1 MTKPNHVAAPARR
14 PGPRR
19 PRPLMLPLV
28 LPLALLG
35 GNAAEALS
43 TTCGIPELRIEAPVA
58 VEPSANPGSGSPFFV
73 PFVPPANAISFAA
86 TGAYFSSGC
95 GAASATATI
104 RSGTAV
110 AGEDYV
116 LTGADGDV
124 VHMRWDSEGVI
135 EVPFEVVDDA
145 LFEGTETFLVEVVSD
160 VFAISGGSAPR
171 QVRIVDNDP
180 APTLALAPAPASVAE
195 GGEVEF
201 TATLS
206 GGSPRQRPLA
216 FSWSV
221 GGGTASA
228 GEDYAAEG
236 SSGRFEIAA
245 GDSAATFRVRTLD
258 DALDEADETLVA
270 TAELAGV
277 PDEAITG
284 SGEAAIVDDDPTPSV
299 TLEFAE
305 EISVEEGEQVS
316 LRVVARLGEASGRDA
331 VVEYSAVD
339 GAGADRESNALAGTD
354 FVARSGTLAVPK
366 GLTEAEF
373 EILIDTVEDDRH
385 ESAERFSIAFAGTE
399 SAELAG
405 PDAATVSVADDDR
418 APWFQLTLP
427 RGEIVDGGLRAGEG
441 DRLSFNA
448 WVVAPEGDSLILAYE
463 VADGTATLRG
473 TGSVT
478 GDYWVTTPDQ
488 TPTAEF
494 NTGPRTG
501 EESFVMVPTY
511 RGLFRD
517 FDIGVGI
524 LHDGLHE
531 GDETFLFRIALMD
544 AGRNVLFSEEV
555 EVTIAD
561 DDPAPSLTLS
571 AAPASAEEGAGRGT
585 VSATATLSGAATGAD
600 LTVDLATADGTARAA
615 YGDYSAASATLT
627 IPAGESSGTV
637 LIDVPVGDDAIDEPD
652 ETVSLF
658 GTLLDARGAV
668 LDRTTLP
675 DALTIVDD
683 DDPPSVTLAPA
694 RVGEGAGTVHLA
706 ASLDGESAG
715 TVTVEWSAGGALDA
729 ATAGED
735 YAAAGGTLVF
745 EPAGPSPT
753 LTIHVLDDDL
763 HEGDESLSVVL
774 ESADGTASASV
785 RTVTIADAEE
795 LPVATLA
802 SVSPSVLPEG
812 GGRRTVEATARL
824 DVANALRDV
833 TVMVD
838 AVDGTARAADGDYDD
853 PDAVELTIPKG
864 ETSATASV
872 EIVVNA
878 DDLSE
883 GEERFAI
890 ALGDP
895 RGASLGAVSSLPVTI
910 ADADGEP
917 VVSLAGVS
925 PPVLSEGGR
934 RTVEATARLNV
945 ANALRDVTVMVEA
958 VDGTARAADGDYD
971 APDAVALTI
980 PKGETSA
987 TASFGIAVEADGL
1000 HEGEEAFAIALGDP
1014 QGASL
1019 GAVSSLPVTIADG
1032 DGEPVVALVD
1042 VSPPVLSEDGGP
1054 RTIEATA
1061 RLDVANALRD
1071 VTVLVDAVDGTARVA
1086 DGDFEDP
1093 DAVVLTIPKGETSAT
1108 AGIEIAVAAD
1118 GLIEG
1123 DEAFAIALSAPEGA
1137 ILGGTSSALVTIS
1150 DGARASE
1157 PLSGPSVALKA
1168 DRADAREGGAVV
1180 VTAVLSAASD
1190 REVTVGYATADG
1202 TAVAG
1207 EDYAAAFGTLTFAPG
1222 QTERSFAVAIA
1233 SDAVFEMSDETFS
1246 VYLRNPGPD
1255 VEIGERFRQDVTIA
1269 ADEAGGA
1276 DPAGD
1281 LIAAHLAD
1289 RSRALLENQ
1298 PRLTPFLRAPAGAA
1312 AGGLSL
1318 GVDGEGVR
1326 IEGGLVRDGV
1336 WGDLAASRSEGEGA
1350 DGRHFLATAGAHR
1363 KVSDS
1368 LLLGGMLQFDSGAA
1382 ELGGGEG
1389 EIRGRGWMAGPY
1401 LVAKHESLPLR
1412 FEGRLLYGRSSN
1424 EIELESGGA
1433 SPRRGS
1439 FDAARLLAQAR
1450 VEGEHRLG
1458 GGATLIPL
1466 IDLGHVREEAKG
1478 FRDGSGRAVGDRAV
1492 DSTRLHLGTELEI
1505 PLEPRRG
1512 DLTLRLEAGIEGTST
1527 GGVAGGDSDRGFH
1540 GRVGFGAEYGLEDR
1554 TSLAFEAGY
1563 SGIGGSRRSLGAGMT
1578 FLLRF

>member
-1 MTKPNHVAAPARR
+1 MTKRNHVAAPARG
-14 PGPRR
+14 PGPRL

-28 LPLALLG
+28 LPLSLLG
-35 GNAAEALS
+35 GFAAEARS
-43 TTCGIPELRIEAPVA
+43 STCGVPELRIEAPVA

-86 TGAYFSSGC
+86 TGAYFESGC

-104 RSGTAV
+104 RSGTAE

-124 VHMRWDSEGVI
+124 VHMRWDSEGVV
-135 EVPFEVVDDA
+135 EVPFEVLDDA
-145 LFEGTETFLVEVVSD
+145 LFEGTETFSVEVVSD
-160 VFAISGGSAPR
+160 VFEISGGGAPR

-180 APTLALAPAPASVAE
+180 APTLALTPAPASAAE

-201 TATLS
+201 SATLA

-245 GDSAATFRVRTLD
+245 GDSVATFRVRTSD
-258 DALDEADETLVA
+258 DALDEADETLIA
-270 TAELAGV
+270 TAGLIGV
-277 PDEAITG
+277 PDEAISG
-284 SGEAAIVDDDPTPSV
+284 SGAATIVDDDPAPSL
-299 TLEFAE
+299 TLEFAGE
-305 EISVEEGEQVS
+305 VSVEEGERAA
-316 LRVVARLGEASGRDA
+316 LRVRATLSEASGRDA
-331 VVEYSAVD
+331 VVEYAAVD
-339 GAGADRESNALAGTD
+339 GAEAVRGANALAGTD
-354 FVARSGTLAVPK
+354 FVARTGTLTVPK

-373 EILIDTVEDDRH
+373 EIAIDTVEDDRH
-385 ESAERFSIAFAGTE
+385 ESEERFSIAFAGTE

-405 PDAATVSVADDDR
+405 PAAATVVVADDDR
-418 APWFQLTLP
+418 APWFRLTLP
-427 RGEIVDGGLRAGEG
+427 QGDIVDGGLRVEEG
-441 DRLSFNA
+441 DLLSFNA
-448 WVVAPEGDSLILAYE
+448 WVVAPIGDSLILGYE
-463 VADGTATLRG
+463 VVDGSAELSPA
-473 TGSVT
+473 GSGT
-478 GDYWVTTPDQ
+478 GDYWVTSLDRNPNG
-488 TPTAEF
+488 EF

-511 RGLFRD
+511 RNRFRD
-517 FDIGVGI
+517 TDIGVGV
-524 LHDGLHE
+524 LHDDLHE

-555 EVTIAD
+555 EVTVAD
-561 DDPAPSLTLS
+561 DDPAPSLALS
-571 AAPASAEEGAGRGT
+571 AAPASVGEGAGRGT
-585 VSATATLSGAATGAD
+585 VAATATLSGATAGAD

-658 GTLLDARGAV
+658 ATLLDARGAV
-668 LDRTTLP
+668 LDWTTLP
-675 DALTIVDD
+675 EALTIVDD

-694 RVGEGAGTVHLA
+694 RVGEGAGTVRLA

-745 EPAGPSPT
+745 EPSGPNPT
-753 LTIHVLDDDL
+753 LTIEILDDDL

-774 ESADGTASASV
+774 ESADGTASPSSE
-785 RTVTIADAEE
+785 TVTIADDEG

-802 SVSPSVLPEG
+802 SVSPSVLSEG
-812 GGRRTVEATARL
+812 GGPRTIEATARLDVANALRDVTVMVGAVDGTARAADGDYDAPGAVELTIPKGETSATASLEISANADGLSEGEEFFAIALGDPRGASPGADVSLPVTIADADGEPVVSLESVSPPVLSEGGRRTVEATARLSVANALRDVTVAAGAVDGTARVADGDYDAPDAVVLTIPMGETSATASLEIAVEADGLHEGEDAFAIALSDPRGAALGAVSSLPVTIADGDGEPVVSLVGVSPPVLSEDGGRQAVEATARL

-838 AVDGTARAADGDYDD
+838 AVDGTAG
-853 PDAVELTIPKG
+853 
-864 ETSATASV
+864 
-872 EIVVNA
+872 
-878 DDLSE
+878 
-883 GEERFAI
+883 
-890 ALGDP
+890 
-895 RGASLGAVSSLPVTI
+895 
-910 ADADGEP
+910 
-917 VVSLAGVS
+917 
-925 PPVLSEGGR
+925 
-934 RTVEATARLNV
+934 
-945 ANALRDVTVMVEA
+945 
-958 VDGTARAADGDYD
+958 
-971 APDAVALTI
+971 
-980 PKGETSA
+980 
-987 TASFGIAVEADGL
+987 
-1000 HEGEEAFAIALGDP
+1000 
-1014 QGASL
+1014 
-1019 GAVSSLPVTIADG
+1019 
-1032 DGEPVVALVD
+1032 
-1042 VSPPVLSEDGGP
+1042 
-1054 RTIEATA
+1054 
-1061 RLDVANALRD
+1061 
-1071 VTVLVDAVDGTARVA
+1071 VA

-1093 DAVVLTIPKGETSAT
+1093 DAVVLTIPRGETSAT
-1108 AGIEIAVAAD
+1108 VGIEIAVAAD

-1123 DEAFAIALSAPEGA
+1123 DEAFAIALGAPEGA

-1150 DGARASE
+1150 DGVPASA
-1157 PLSGPSVALKA
+1157 PGSGPSVALKA

-1180 VTAVLSAASD
+1180 VTAVLNAASD

-1202 TAVAG
+1202 TALAG

-1222 QTERSFAVAIA
+1222 QTERSFVVAIA

-1246 VYLRNPGPD
+1246 AYLRNPGPD

-1281 LIAAHLAD
+1281 LVAGHLAD
-1289 RSRALLENQ
+1289 RARALLENQ
-1298 PRLTPFLRAPAGAA
+1298 PRLTPFLRAPAGEA
-1312 AGGLSL
+1312 AGGFSL
-1318 GVDGEGVR
+1318 GVDEEGAR

-1336 WGDLAASRSEGEGA
+1336 WGDLAASWSDGEGA

-1363 KVSDS
+1363 RVSDD
-1368 LLLGGMLQFDSGAA
+1368 LLLGGMLQFDSSAA

-1401 LVAKHESLPLR
+1401 LVARHESLPLR

-1478 FRDGSGRAVGDRAV
+1478 FRDGSGRSVEDRAV

-1505 PLEPRRG
+1505 PLRPRRG
-1512 DLTLRLEAGIEGTST
+1512 DLTLRLEAGVEGTST
-1527 GGVAGGDSDRGFH
+1527 GGDVGENPDSGFH
-1540 GRVGFGAEYGLEDR
+1540 GRIGFGAEYGLEDR

-1563 SGIGGSRRSLGAGMT
+1563 SGIGGSRRSLGAGLT